1 MNKNNRNLFQHNAKY
16 LTISCYVIGVIF
28 ISIIAFRM
36 INNWES
42 TRNLIGSIASV
53 IGPYF
58 IGFLIAYLVNPLV
71 NYMHNNIFQKRFKI
85 KRRKLSGLLAILVSY
100 FIVLGFILVS
110 LAYIVP
116 QLITSITEL
125 ITQIPGF
132 YNEIIAFL
140 NNYVAKNPHIN
151 ANTIDSLTNDYLPHL
166 QEFVLE
172 QLQTVV
178 PALYGISIS
187 IVKFLINFLI
197 SIIVSIYM
205 ISDKNKIINYLK
217 IVCYAIFS
225 ESNAN
230 SFFIILKDCNN
241 ICKSFFIGKTID
253 SLIIGCLCFFLTS
266 ILNLPYAVLISVI
279 VGITNMIP
287 YFGPYIGAIP
297 GILILLIDRPTNGFI
312 FGIIIILL
320 QSFDGMILGPK
331 ILGTSTGLRP
341 LVILF
346 AISCGGAIAGPLG
359 MFLGVPAFA
368 IIAYLIDKFVKHQLK
383 IKHINLESLS
393 SDTPVETKPDKPE
406 PSPDKTTK

>member
-1 MNKNNRNLFQHNAKY
+1 MNQNNRNHFQHNSKY
-16 LTISCYVIGVIF
+16 FTISCYVFGVIL

-42 TRNLIGSIASV
+42 TRNLIASITSV

-71 NYMHNNIFQKRFKI
+71 NYLHNNVFQQRFGMKN
-85 KRRKLSGLLAILVSY
+85 RKLSGLLAILVSY
-100 FIVLGFILVS
+100 FVVLGVIIVS
-110 LAYIVP
+110 LAYIIP

-125 ITQIPGF
+125 IAQIPVF
-132 YNEIIAFL
+132 YNQVIAFL
-140 NNYVAKNPHIN
+140 NNYVEKNPDIN

-166 QEFVLE
+166 QEFVVN
-172 QLQTVV
+172 QLQTIV
-178 PALYGISIS
+178 PALYGISVS

-197 SIIVSIYM
+197 AIIVSIYM
-205 ISDKNKIINYLK
+205 ISDKTLIINYLK
-217 IVCYAIFS
+217 IITYAIFS
-225 ESNAN
+225 ETRAN
-230 SFFIILKDCNN
+230 TTISILKDCNN

-253 SLIIGCLCFFLTS
+253 SLIIGCLCFLLMS
-266 ILNLPYAVLISVI
+266 ILKLPYTMLISVI

-297 GILILLIDRPTNGFI
+297 GVLILLIDKPMN
-312 FGIIIILL
+312 GIIFAILIILL

-341 LVILF
+341 LAILF
-346 AISCGGAIAGPLG
+346 AISCGGAVAGPLG

-368 IIAYLIDKFVKHQLK
+368 IIAYLIDKYVKYQVR
-383 IKHINLESLS
+383 IKNINVDSLVAEA
-393 SDTPVETKPDKPE
+393 TPE
-406 PSPDKTTK
+406 PPKKTSLHKKSNK